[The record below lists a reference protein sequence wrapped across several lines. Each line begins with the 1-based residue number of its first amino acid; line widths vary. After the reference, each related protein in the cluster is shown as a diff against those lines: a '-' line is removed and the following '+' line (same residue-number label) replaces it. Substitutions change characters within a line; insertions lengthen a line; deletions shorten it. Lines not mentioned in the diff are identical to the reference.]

1 MPLVLRKEG
10 LLECRAGGVFG
21 LALLLPVVDLGLFT
35 GERTLVVLEV
45 VGLGVVSLDAVKEK
59 IAVLLQDGVNVER
72 QVVEVGGENGRLSER
87 AGFQSGQRWGEIR
100 GSRGAGGLELVDE
113 RGDQVRVVD
122 LDRQFNEDVLVS
134 QVGLLQPVV
143 CISRVLWGG
152 IEKGEFDALFRSE
165 LVLLERSQ
173 ELRRQTERLETQATL
188 SAAADIVHKSDC
200 PLIHFLLVKE
210 LVLDH
215 VHVDK
220 VTHVGTRV
228 PADIVRIDVNFPKHA
243 DHLSLVGNIG
253 LRTRSGGGRVR
264 RSIVKV
270 RLRGQIDDGEGEA
283 VGDFQDTSDIHTNDR
298 ASCGSRELLGAV
310 LDDFHGHLDR

>member
-72 QVVEVGGENGRLSER
+72 QVVEVGGENGGLSER

-143 CISRVLWGG
+143 CISRVLWGVSKRENLTHSSEVNLFSLNAAKNLG
-152 IEKGEFDALFRSE
+152 DRRNAL
-165 LVLLERSQ
+165 
-173 ELRRQTERLETQATL
+173 
-188 SAAADIVHKSDC
+188 
-200 PLIHFLLVKE
+200 
-210 LVLDH
+210 
-215 VHVDK
+215 
-220 VTHVGTRV
+220 
-228 PADIVRIDVNFPKHA
+228 
-243 DHLSLVGNIG
+243 
-253 LRTRSGGGRVR
+253 
-264 RSIVKV
+264 
-270 RLRGQIDDGEGEA
+270 RLR
-283 VGDFQDTSDIHTNDR
+283 
-298 ASCGSRELLGAV
+298 LP
-310 LDDFHGHLDR
+310 